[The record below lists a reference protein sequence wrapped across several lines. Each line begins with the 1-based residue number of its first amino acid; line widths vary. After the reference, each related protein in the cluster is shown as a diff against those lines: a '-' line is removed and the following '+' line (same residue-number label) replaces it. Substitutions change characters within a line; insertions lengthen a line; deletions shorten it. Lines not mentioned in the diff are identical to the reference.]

1 MRERQSSVRFPGFHS
16 PLDEMELG
24 EVVPEEVGVSEGV
37 EGNVLFDFLEIIDVE
52 LDRKRGTCLMK
63 L

>member
-1 MRERQSSVRFPGFHS
+1 
-16 PLDEMELG
+16 MELG

-37 EGNVLFDFLEIIDVE
+37 EGNVLFHFLEVVDVE
-52 LDRKRGTCLMK
+52 LNRKRGTCLMK

>member
-1 MRERQSSVRFPGFHS
+1 
-16 PLDEMELG
+16 MELG

-37 EGNVLFDFLEIIDVE
+37 EGNVLFDLLEVVDVE
-52 LDRKRGTCLMK
+52 LNRKRGTCLMK